1 MIIGTINWS
10 NALIVTLL
18 GFSLVFCLLVLLV
31 FILVLFGLIMKIK
44 KEPEIKPASS
54 DKQQSAVSEP
64 APITEASEAEMAAI
78 AMAISMLY
86 DDECDEGVGKLTIK
100 AKPTAWNSK
109 IYGINNLDR

>member
-31 FILVLFGLIMKIK
+31 FILMLFGVIMKVK
-44 KEPEIKPASS
+44 KEPEVKPHSA
-54 DKQQSAVSEP
+54 DKQQSATEP
-64 APITEASEAEMAAI
+64 APVAEASEADMAAI
-78 AMAISMLY
+78 AMAVSMLY
-86 DDECDEGVGKLTIK
+86 DDECDEGAGKLTIK
-100 AKPTAWNSK
+100 AKPTVWNSK